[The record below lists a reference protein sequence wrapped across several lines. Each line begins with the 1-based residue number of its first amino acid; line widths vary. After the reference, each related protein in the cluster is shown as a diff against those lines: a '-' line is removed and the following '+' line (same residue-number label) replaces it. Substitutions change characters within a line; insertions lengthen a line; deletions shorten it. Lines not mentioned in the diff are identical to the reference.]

1 MYNQIPILATLVS
14 GGVMF
19 GMFHDRV
26 DVLCKENEDMKKEQY
41 LLKEKLN
48 DIHIK
53 VCNIDNKLNCLIEK

>member
-1 MYNQIPILATLVS
+1 M
-14 GGVMF
+14 MF
-19 GMFHDRV
+19 GMLHDRV